1 MIQIDTKQCID
12 NLILDIWEMSDTT
25 KNILLSENEI
35 RCQYYYMLKMQELI
49 LLINLNRS
57 PGLLCCSPHR
67 I

>member
-35 RCQYYYMLKMQELI
+35 RCRYYYMLKMAR
-49 LLINLNRS
+49 N
-57 PGLLCCSPHR
+57 
-67 I
+67 